1 MYNLDDLR
9 VFIEVSKMLNMSKAA
24 RVLEID
30 QTTVYRRILRL
41 EKKIGKR
48 LLKKTGQGYILTAW
62 GEGLARKSARLNSEI
77 KEIDQFIDGQLSDIF
92 GTVKITTTNVIANVV
107 LPPLLSRLHKK
118 YSQLKIELIV
128 DEDFFDIYKRD
139 ADIAI
144 RSSDAV
150 EPHEYA
156 ISVGKGA
163 WAFYAVKDYIK
174 NKPGMNSPNF
184 YSDNVFI
191 IGTERISNIKSTK
204 YLRTIIG
211 EDNIALKANS
221 MESIYAA
228 VKAGL
233 GIGLLPSIY
242 KTMDNSLVELSK
254 PDPKFG
260 APIWIIT
267 QKELID
273 TEKIQICIDYFYKE
287 LKKVF
292 CY

>member
-1 MYNLDDLR
+1 
-9 VFIEVSKMLNMSKAA
+9 
-24 RVLEID
+24 
-30 QTTVYRRILRL
+30 
-41 EKKIGKR
+41 
-48 LLKKTGQGYILTAW
+48 
-62 GEGLARKSARLNSEI
+62 
-77 KEIDQFIDGQLSDIF
+77 
-92 GTVKITTTNVIANVV
+92 V

-156 ISVGKGA
+156 INVGKGA
-163 WAFYAVKDYIK
+163 WAFYAAKDYIK
-174 NKPGMNSPNF
+174 NKPKMNSPNF

-191 IGTERISNIKSTK
+191 IGTEKISNIKSTK
-204 YLRTIIG
+204 YLRTIIS

-221 MESIYAA
+221 MESIYTA

-287 LKKVF
+287 LKQVF

>member
-1 MYNLDDLR
+1 
-9 VFIEVSKMLNMSKAA
+9 MLNMSKAA

-41 EKKIGKR
+41 EKKIGKK
-48 LLKKTGQGYILTAW
+48 LLKKTAQGYILTAW
-62 GEGLARKSARLNSEI
+62 GEGLARKSARLNDEI

-144 RSSDAV
+144 RSSDV
-150 EPHEYA
+150 VQPPEYA
-156 ISVGKGA
+156 INVGKGA

-174 NKPGMNSPNF
+174 NKPGTNSQNF
-184 YSDNVFI
+184 YSNNLFI

-204 YLRTIIG
+204 YLRTIID